1 MVGNADNLDLYH
13 FDLSFY
19 LLVGV
24 VVAVDLVVIE
34 QYLYSH
40 VE

>member
-1 MVGNADNLDLYH
+1 MVGNAGNLDLSH

-24 VVAVDLVVIE
+24 VVAVDLVAVE